1 MSSRLCNVIL
11 MFAAS
16 ILMWAGL
23 LHGTLA
29 LYAGFAGSSTDGMTT
44 ASIDR

>member
-1 MSSRLCNVIL
+1 MSSRLRNVIL
-11 MFAAS
+11 MFVTS

-29 LYAGFAGSSTDGMTT
+29 LYAGFSESSTDGMTT
-44 ASIDR
+44 ASLDR